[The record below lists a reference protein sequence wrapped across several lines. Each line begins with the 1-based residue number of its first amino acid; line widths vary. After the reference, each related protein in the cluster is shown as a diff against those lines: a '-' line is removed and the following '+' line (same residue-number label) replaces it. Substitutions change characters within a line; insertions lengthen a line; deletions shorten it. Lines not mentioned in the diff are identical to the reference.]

1 MGGAENAKDLL
12 SSNYCF
18 KDVVVGMSSS
28 ESESYQEYLKADWR
42 AGRVIIRSSCDRTLL
57 L

>member
-28 ESESYQEYLKADWR
+28 ESKSYREYLKAGWKV
-42 AGRVIIRSSCDRTLL
+42 GKVIIRSSCDRTSLL
-57 L
+57 

>member
-28 ESESYQEYLKADWR
+28 ESKSYREYLKA
-42 AGRVIIRSSCDRTLL
+42 GCKVGKVIIRSSCDRTSLL
-57 L
+57 